1 MGCCG
6 SRRRRQMV
14 DSDPIDPGPN
24 PSRPCYDGEGN
35 VINPDAPTPSRRI
48 KRTYSSEFRPDKG
61 SDSE

>member
-1 MGCCG
+1 
-6 SRRRRQMV
+6 MV

-35 VINPDAPTPSRRI
+35 VINPDAPTPNRRI
-48 KRTYSSEFRPDKG
+48 KRTYSSEFRLNQG